1 MIDLEELEKLAKD
14 ATPGPWRIDAENNPA
29 HFIMTNE
36 DIPMH
41 RLIAISESPIAT
53 CDLSRRWT
61 ESCANAAYIVAACNA
76 VPELIARIRELEER
90 AQKAEDRLGDCRL
103 MQTAYMRTI
112 SDLKAEL
119 FKRSPSVDFPKLRKS
134 VEHIDNSLSVFL
146 EDSIKRAASRP

>member
-76 VPELIARIRELEER
+76 VPELIARVRELERQREALAFLL
-90 AQKAEDRLGDCRL
+90 AQFLPHAECPLFDDC
-103 MQTAYMRTI
+103 
-112 SDLKAEL
+112 
-119 FKRSPSVDFPKLRKS
+119 
-134 VEHIDNSLSVFL
+134 SLSHKKNVDVRDCAKQL
-146 EDSIKRAASRP
+146 IQGGLGHE